1 MSNFVLNAN
10 ARDTA
15 HEGKGASRRLRRE
28 QKVPAIIYG
37 AGKEP
42 ASITLA
48 LREVVKAIESEAFFS
63 SIVTINVDGK
73 EEQVIIKAMQR
84 HPAKNTPMHAD
95 FLRVKAGEALT
106 VNVPLHFENQETSV
120 GVKAGGMLMVNLN
133 EVEVKTLPRNLPESI
148 SVDVQNLAIGDVVH
162 LSDLKL
168 PKGVTIPALE
178 QGEGHDQAVASITE
192 VRKAAEDV
200 EAEAA
205 EAEVAE
211 AQSEEAEAE
220 QPAADSEEK
229 KDE

>member
-28 QKVPAIIYG
+28 EKVPAIIYG

-168 PKGVTIPALE
+168 PKGVTIVALE
-178 QGEGHDQAVASITE
+178 HGEEHDQC
-192 VRKAAEDV
+192 
-200 EAEAA
+200 
-205 EAEVAE
+205 
-211 AQSEEAEAE
+211 
-220 QPAADSEEK
+220 ADHN
-229 KDE
+229 

>member
-28 QKVPAIIYG
+28 EKVPAIIYG

-48 LREVVKAIESEAFFS
+48 LREVVKVIESEAFFS

-106 VNVPLHFENQETSV
+106 VNAPLHFENQETSV

-200 EAEAA
+200 EAE
-205 EAEVAE
+205 VAE
-211 AQSEEAEAE
+211 AQSEEAE

>member
-10 ARDTA
+10 TRDTA

-28 QKVPAIIYG
+28 EKVPAIIYG

-148 SVDVQNLAIGDVVH
+148 SVDVQDLAIGDVVH